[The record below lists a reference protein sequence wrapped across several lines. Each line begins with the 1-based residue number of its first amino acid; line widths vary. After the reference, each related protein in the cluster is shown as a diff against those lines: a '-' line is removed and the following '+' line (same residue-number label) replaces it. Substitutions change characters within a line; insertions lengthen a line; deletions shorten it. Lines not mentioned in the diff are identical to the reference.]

1 MPQTSRPS
9 FGSFVLL
16 NQTGCFLPF
25 LIILNLFF
33 GWMFFKP
40 LAWLIIEAALVV
52 LFLLTSW
59 FFVKKISS
67 GMEVSPK
74 RKGSI
79 DIEAQVL
86 DNKHKKKIK

>member
-1 MPQTSRPS
+1 MPRISKTSS
-9 FGSFVLL
+9 NSFVVF
-16 NQTGCFLPF
+16 NQSGCFLPF
-25 LIILNLFF
+25 LIVLNLFF

-40 LAWLIIEAALVV
+40 ATWLFVEAALAVI
-52 LFLLTSW
+52 LLINSW

-67 GMEVSPK
+67 QTQSRTK

-86 DNKHKKKIK
+86 DDKHRK